1 MKKILNFGFL
11 LMGFSFTVTQG
22 LLIRELLVAF
32 FGNELSIG
40 LILGNWLILEAVGS
54 GLLGKLADRWR
65 GKASSFAAL
74 QVLFALF
81 LPLCLYAAYTSR
93 RIVGAIP
100 GEGVGLI
107 PIFTSSFLI
116 LTPLAL
122 VDGAMFAFGCRAY
135 ATLTGNEAPAI
146 GWVYIYEALG
156 AIAGGIVFTY
166 LFIPFLYSLQIVLL
180 LSALN
185 LLSAALVLAT
195 CLLRLDLQSSRQD
208 AGLQIFILSEA
219 KDQQER
225 KRLPLAL
232 NLIAV
237 LFLLIASLGFLLSP
251 QVETAQRWAA
261 SQQWAG
267 HHLVYSQNSVY
278 GNVAV
283 VQREA
288 QYTFYADGIPIL
300 TAPVPDVALTEEM
313 VHLPMLF
320 IPQPQRALVL
330 SGGVGGVL
338 RELAKYP
345 LKQIDYAELDPLLIE
360 AVLKFP
366 TPLTLSELSDPRV
379 RVEPVDG
386 RLLVRRKKWGI
397 APQPQGENGGYDLVI
412 VNLPY
417 PSTLQLNRFYTAEF
431 FQMVRGLLAKEG
443 ILVIGCPGTLTY
455 MSDELRHLN
464 TMAYHTLQQV
474 FPHVRPIPGDVTL
487 WLASPSDALSTV
499 PVEALVE
506 RWEERGLET
515 QLLTAPHIR
524 LRLGQMR
531 LDWFW
536 TSLGEEENGGKAV
549 VNRDLHPVGLF
560 YGLSYWNA
568 LFSPH
573 LAQVFAFTGR
583 LNLWTLSLP
592 IIGCALLF
600 LTVVRLTAKG
610 RGACPEPVLSRA
622 EGPSRRTVIPVVI
635 ATTGFTGM
643 TADLVIV
650 FAFQTLYGYVYHWIG
665 LLITAFM
672 AGLSLG
678 GLLMTRKLKS
688 GARHLQSR
696 KGLAPDLLKL
706 DLAILLY
713 WALLP
718 IALSTLYARIP
729 HPLAFTSI
737 QGLLLFFNALAGFLV
752 GSQFP
757 LANRIWLK
765 GREDLRGTAGVL
777 YACDLVG
784 AFLGS
789 IVVSVIL
796 IPVLGILE
804 TCLLAA
810 TLKLGSL
817 LLVAA
822 LPSPSPNPLPLPKFG
837 RGRGSPKGRG
847 G

>member
-1 MKKILNFGFL
+1 MKRILSFGLL

-40 LILGNWLILEAVGS
+40 LILGNWLILEAIGS

-81 LPLCLYAAYTSR
+81 LSLCLYAAYTSR

-122 VDGAMFAFGCRAY
+122 VDGAMFAFGCRTY
-135 ATLTGNEAPAI
+135 ATLTGDEAPST
-146 GWVYIYEALG
+146 GWVYVYEALG

-185 LLSAALVLAT
+185 LLSAALVLAFQPAKVLET
-195 CLLRLDLQSSRQD
+195 L
-208 AGLQIFILSEA
+208 AGSPP
-219 KDQQER
+219 K
-225 KRLPLAL
+225 KRLPFTPG
-232 NLIAV
+232 LIAV
-237 LFLLIASLGFLLSP
+237 LVLLTASLGFLLSP
-251 QVETAQRWAA
+251 RAEEVQRWAA

-267 HHLVYSQNSVY
+267 HHLVYSENSVY

-300 TAPVPDVALTEEM
+300 TAPVPDVALTEEI

-345 LKQIDYAELDPLLIE
+345 LQQIDYAELDPLLIE

-379 RVEPVDG
+379 RIEHVDG
-386 RLLVRRKKWGI
+386 RLLVRRKKWEM
-397 APQPQGENGGYDLVI
+397 APQPKGENGRYDLVI

-417 PSTLQLNRFYTAEF
+417 PSTLQLNRFYTVEF
-431 FQMVRGLLAKEG
+431 FQMVRGLLAEEG

-464 TMAYHTLQQV
+464 TMAYHTLQQA

-487 WLASPSDALSTV
+487 WLASPSDELSTV

-524 LRLGQMR
+524 LQLGQMR

-536 TSLGEEENGGKAV
+536 ASLGEEEDGGKVV

-573 LAQVFAFTGR
+573 LARVFALTGR

-600 LTVVRLTAKG
+600 LMVVKLTARG
-610 RGACPEPVLSRA
+610 RGACPEPSRRA
-622 EGPSRRTVIPVVI
+622 CPEPSRRACPEPSRRAIVPIVI

-643 TADLVIV
+643 TADLIIV

-696 KGLAPDLLKL
+696 KCLAPYLLKL
-706 DLAILLY
+706 DLAIVLY

-718 IALSTLYARIP
+718 IALSTFYAHMP
-729 HPLAFTSI
+729 HPLVFTSI
-737 QGLLLFFNALAGFLV
+737 QGILLFFNALAGFLV

-757 LANRIWLK
+757 LANRMWLK

-796 IPVLGILE
+796 IPILGILE

-822 LPSPSPNPLPLPKFG
+822 LRP
-837 RGRGSPKGRG
+837 
-847 G
+847 